1 MFAASRIRLDNE
13 SLPELGIWSGE
24 IARGAALFR
33 QDWQGCERRI
43 SKDCGTQM
51 QPSPGTAGI
60 SFALLVAT

>member
-33 QDWQGCERRI
+33 QDGKRVR
-43 SKDCGTQM
+43 
-51 QPSPGTAGI
+51 TADI
-60 SFALLVAT
+60 